1 MRKQLGK
8 YLIEAELGRGGMGV
22 VYRAH
27 QPSLERTVAI
37 KLLSSDL
44 IGDPDGVRRFRL
56 EAKSVAKL
64 NHPNI
69 VQVYDIEEEE
79 NLLYLVMEF
88 VDGESLDG
96 LITKQVLPESRCLKI
111 VADIAD
117 ALHFAHE
124 KGIVHRDV
132 KPANIL
138 MTSDG
143 RVKVADF
150 GLAYLIDREGGTTRT
165 GFLVGSPNY
174 MSPEQATG
182 QKIDRRSDIYSLGVV
197 LFRMLTG
204 RVPFVAESSHAVL
217 FMQVQQEPPDP
228 REMNKSISLATR
240 GLVLKALNKKPEAR
254 FQTMSEFRDA
264 LLRQA
269 AALSAG
275 VVGEISMEDGTVPL
289 ERGDV
294 RGALERA
301 HVEAHGISMPPTAE
315 PTKETAQIPAA
326 PPPAPVAPAPA
337 AVPPSAATAARRPA
351 RPAPAPTSPVLP
363 IALAGVLLF
372 VLGFGGTLLYKSGV
386 IPGFGSRPVPTP
398 LPVPTAAPTVPPPL
412 PTPAVEPTA
421 APTLVPTSPE
431 ARPTAAA
438 EPTKPIVVKIP
449 SPRPTARPEVRIADN
464 RLQPTAA
471 GGAEGLCVTSSPT
484 SFGQG
489 KTKAFAPGFDVSG
502 GPQAR
507 ASKPDSG
514 LFQIEFEV
522 SPRKPTPGQDVMIQA
537 FFANDAQRDVAL
549 DGVEETA
556 PMSMTSFRPVTSAP
570 APAKVRVGKKEPVWV
585 FQGPLK
591 VPFVK
596 TIRVTDS
603 SGDSWSRTLEIG
615 PCGP

>member
-37 KLLSSDL
+37 KLLSTDL

-96 LITKQVLPESRCLKI
+96 VISKEALPESRCLKI
-111 VADIAD
+111 VAEIAD
-117 ALHFAHE
+117 ALHYAHE

-132 KPANIL
+132 KPANVL
-138 MTSDG
+138 MTSEG

-150 GLAYLIDREGGTTRT
+150 GLAYLIDREGGVTRT

-228 REMNKSISLATR
+228 REMNRSISLVTR

-254 FQTMSEFRDA
+254 FQTMAEFRDA

-269 AALSAG
+269 AALTAG
-275 VVGEISMEDGTVPL
+275 IQGEISL
-289 ERGDV
+289 EAGSPILG
-294 RGALERA
+294 GAG
-301 HVEAHGISMPPTAE
+301 AHGAHLPPHAEPPGGITMPPVE
-315 PTKETAQIPAA
+315 PTKATAQIAAPAPE
-326 PPPAPVAPAPA
+326 PPPAPAPVPAPRPSR
-337 AVPPSAATAARRPA
+337 PP
-351 RPAPAPTSPVLP
+351 RPAPPPRSPVLP
-363 IALAGVLLF
+363 IVLAAVGLF
-372 VLGFGGTLLYKSGV
+372 VLGFGGALLWKSGLLPGPAKPA
-386 IPGFGSRPVPTP
+386 IPTPAPLPTAPPTPVAVTPVPTP
-398 LPVPTAAPTVPPPL
+398 EATAGTA
-412 PTPAVEPTA
+412 PTPALPGPTA
-421 APTLVPTSPE
+421 VP
-431 ARPTAAA
+431 
-438 EPTKPIVVKIP
+438 EPTKSLVVHVP
-449 SPRPTARPEVRIADN
+449 TPRPTPKAEVRIADA
-464 RLQPTAA
+464 RPQPTAA
-471 GGAEGLCVTSSPT
+471 PSGEGICVSMGGTTFE
-484 SFGQG
+484 QG
-489 KTKAFAPGFDVSG
+489 KTKGAAPGFDVADG
-502 GPQAR
+502 LQNR
-507 ASKPDSG
+507 AAKPDLG

-522 SPRKPTPGQDVMIQA
+522 SPRKPVEGQTLVVTA
-537 FFANDAQRDVAL
+537 YFANSAQRDLSL
-549 DGVEETA
+549 DHVDESVG
-556 PMSMTSFRPVTSAP
+556 MSVTSFRPSKSVP
-570 APAKVRVGKKEPVWV
+570 LPPKVSVGRKEPVWV

-591 VPFVK
+591 VPFLK
-596 TIRVTDS
+596 SLRVTDA
-603 SGDSWSRTLEIG
+603 SGDSWTRTLEIG
-615 PCGP
+615 PCE

>member
-96 LITKQVLPESRCLKI
+96 LITKSVLTESRCLKI
-111 VADIAD
+111 VAEIAD

-132 KPANIL
+132 KPANVL

-150 GLAYLIDREGGTTRT
+150 GLAYLIDREGGVTRT

-228 REMNKSISLATR
+228 REMNKHLSLVTR

-254 FQTMSEFRDA
+254 FQTMAEFRDA
-264 LLRQA
+264 LLRQH
-269 AALSAG
+269 AALTAG
-275 VVGEISMEDGTVPL
+275 VPGEISLGDGTVTLGSAGIP
-289 ERGDV
+289 
-294 RGALERA
+294 APA
-301 HVEAHGISMPPTAE
+301 IPEAHGISMPTEAE
-315 PTKETAQIPAA
+315 ATKATAQMTA
-326 PPPAPVAPAPA
+326 PPPAPAPAPA
-337 AVPPSAATAARRPA
+337 PA
-351 RPAPAPTSPVLP
+351 RPATRPARTAPAPRSPVLP
-363 IALAGVLLF
+363 AALAVVGLVVLGVAGTLLF
-372 VLGFGGTLLYKSGV
+372 KSGLVPGFGGRGV
-386 IPGFGSRPVPTP
+386 PTPAPVPTAPPTAVPVLPVPTP
-398 LPVPTAAPTVPPPL
+398 GGGTVAE
-412 PTPAVEPTA
+412 PTPELPQPTPVVEPTA
-421 APTLVPTSPE
+421 
-431 ARPTAAA
+431 
-438 EPTKPIVVKIP
+438 PIVVRIP
-449 SPRPTARPEVRIADN
+449 TPRPTARPEIRIAEATP
-464 RLQPTAA
+464 RPTAA
-471 GGAEGLCVTSSPT
+471 PPGEGLCVSSGQT
-484 SFGQG
+484 AFAQG
-489 KTKAFAPGFDVSG
+489 KTKGFPAGFDVSG
-502 GPQAR
+502 GAQTRAAR
-507 ASKPDSG
+507 PDAG
-514 LFQIEFEV
+514 LFLIDFEV
-522 SPRKPTPGQDVMIQA
+522 SPRKPVPGQTVTIGA
-537 FFANDAQRDVAL
+537 YFVNEAERDVSL
-549 DGVEETA
+549 ESVEETA
-556 PMSMTSFRPVTSAP
+556 PMSLTRFQPVSSTP
-570 APAKVRVGKKEPVWV
+570 MPAKVRVGKKEPVWV
-585 FQGPLK
+585 FQGPLS
-591 VPFVK
+591 VPFAK
-596 TIRVTDS
+596 SIRVTDA
-603 SGDSWSRTLEIG
+603 SGDSWTRTLEIA
-615 PCGP
+615 PCP

>member
-27 QPSLERTVAI
+27 QPSLDRTVAI

-69 VQVYDIEEEE
+69 TQVYDIEEEE
-79 NLLYLVMEF
+79 NLIYLVMEY

-96 LITKQVLPESRCLKI
+96 LITKSVLTESRCLKI

-132 KPANIL
+132 KPANVL

-217 FMQVQQEPPDP
+217 FMQVGQEPPDP
-228 REMNKSISLATR
+228 RELNKSISLVTR

-254 FQTMSEFRDA
+254 FQTMAEFRDA

-269 AALSAG
+269 AALGAG
-275 VVGEISMEDGTVPL
+275 VAGEISMDDGTVALGTARRSRRHRAGLRGRPRHLDAADRRADEGDRADTGPAAGPADAGPRGPL
-289 ERGDV
+289 AGSRGSRPRHAAAGATGRSSPLARPSHRDRRRGPLRRRLRRNAPVQERPASRLREPSRSHAGPSPHGRADGRPRPAGPDARARGDG
-294 RGALERA
+294 RPDPG
-301 HVEAHGISMPPTAE
+301 S
-315 PTKETAQIPAA
+315 
-326 PPPAPVAPAPA
+326 PAPDAGPGADE
-337 AVPPSAATAARRPA
+337 AARREDPDAPA
-351 RPAPAPTSPVLP
+351 DGAPRDPDRRRPAAADTGPFGRR
-363 IALAGVLLF
+363 ALCPDEPDELRAG
-372 VLGFGGTLLYKSGV
+372 
-386 IPGFGSRPVPTP
+386 
-398 LPVPTAAPTVPPPL
+398 
-412 PTPAVEPTA
+412 E
-421 APTLVPTSPE
+421 
-431 ARPTAAA
+431 
-438 EPTKPIVVKIP
+438 
-449 SPRPTARPEVRIADN
+449 D
-464 RLQPTAA
+464 
-471 GGAEGLCVTSSPT
+471 EGLR
-484 SFGQG
+484 
-489 KTKAFAPGFDVSG
+489 
-502 GPQAR
+502 AR
-507 ASKPDSG
+507 ASTSRAGRRRARPSPMRASSRSSSRCRR
-514 LFQIEFEV
+514 E
-522 SPRKPTPGQDVMIQA
+522 SPRRA
-537 FFANDAQRDVAL
+537 R
-549 DGVEETA
+549 
-556 PMSMTSFRPVTSAP
+556 R
-570 APAKVRVGKKEPVWV
+570 
-585 FQGPLK
+585 
-591 VPFVK
+591 
-596 TIRVTDS
+596 
-603 SGDSWSRTLEIG
+603 
-615 PCGP
+615 